1 MGHSDDALVRH
12 PPTMP
17 LVAGSDPSPF
27 SDDEGGDPFGGVPFL
42 GDLMKMLG
50 AQGGFRW
57 EQAMQIAFQLA
68 TEGRSEPNP
77 DPLERIAL
85 EQLARV
91 AELHVTQLTGLP
103 TSRTGRPITVV
114 PVNRTVWLQR
124 AAGVYRPLLEQVSQS
139 LAARPAAH
147 EGGSGDPFG
156 DPAAEADPMY
166 AMWAQM
172 ADAMAPAM
180 LAMAAGSMLANLARR
195 SFGEYDLPIP
205 RPPQDEL
212 VLVSPNLAA
221 FGDEWSLAADDL
233 RLWVCLHEVAHHTI
247 LGVPHIGDEL
257 RAILAEH
264 AAGFTPDARGLSERL
279 GDVRLDDPSSMASL
293 QETFADPQVILGAM
307 RSDAQRALL
316 PRLEALTATVI
327 GLVDWIMDT
336 AGSALIPSYAQ
347 ITEALRRRRVGA
359 DAGDRFIEQLLGL
372 ELTPA
377 TCDRGETFVAGI
389 IERAGVQGL
398 EPLWSDPKALP
409 TPAEIDAPGLW
420 LARIELPTE

>member
-1 MGHSDDALVRH
+1 
-12 PPTMP
+12 MP

-27 SDDEGGDPFGGVPFL
+27 GDPEGGDPFGGVPFL

-57 EQAMQIAFQLA
+57 EQAMQVAFQLA

-77 DPLERIAL
+77 DPLERIAI

-103 TSRTGRPITVV
+103 TSRTGRPLTVV
-114 PVNRTVWLQR
+114 PVNRTIWLQR
-124 AAGVYRPLLEQVSQS
+124 SAAVYRPLLEQVSQS
-139 LAARPAAH
+139 LAARPPH
-147 EGGSGDPFG
+147 ESGSGDPFA
-156 DPAAEADPMY
+156 DPAVEADPMY

-180 LAMAAGSMLANLARR
+180 LAMASGSMLANLARR

-205 RPPQDEL
+205 RPAHDEL
-212 VLVSPNLAA
+212 VLVSPNLTA
-221 FGDEWSLAADDL
+221 FAEEWSLAVDDL
-233 RLWVCLHEVAHHTI
+233 RLWVCLHEIAHHTI
-247 LGVPHIGDEL
+247 LGVPHIGAEL
-257 RAILAEH
+257 TAILTEH
-264 AAGFTPDARGLSERL
+264 AAGFTADSRGLSERL
-279 GDVRLDDPSSMASL
+279 ADVSFDDPSSLASL

-307 RSDAQRALL
+307 RTDAQRELL

-336 AGSALIPSYAQ
+336 AGSALMPSYGQ

-359 DAGDRFIEQLLGL
+359 DAGDRFVEQLLGL
-372 ELTPA
+372 ELTQA
-377 TCDRGETFVAGI
+377 TCTRGESFVAGV
-389 IERAGVQGL
+389 IERAGAQGL
-398 EPLWSDPKALP
+398 EPLWSDEGALP

-420 LARIELPTE
+420 LARIDLPTE